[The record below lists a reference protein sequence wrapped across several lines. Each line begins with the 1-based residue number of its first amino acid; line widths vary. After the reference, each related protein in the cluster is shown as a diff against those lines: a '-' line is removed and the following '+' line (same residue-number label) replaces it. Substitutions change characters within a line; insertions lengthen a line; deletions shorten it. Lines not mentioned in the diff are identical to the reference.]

1 MSLKKFAKIFFIIF
15 LFLIIFLISLKYF
28 KSKEIP
34 DVENKKEDNKSESVT
49 KINLKKTDKKL
60 N

>member
-1 MSLKKFAKIFFIIF
+1 MMQKKNIKD
-15 LFLIIFLISLKYF
+15 SN
-28 KSKEIP
+28 
-34 DVENKKEDNKSESVT
+34 VENKKEDNKTESVT